1 VPQPPPHFQ
10 PPCHK
15 LRHHKPRQRVCASVH
30 PKAVCVPSLTGVR
43 RQTPPTATPPTATS
57 QSVAISN
64 ILSLSNTSLPWQEAC
79 VAIESLALLDSPC
92 GNNTIATL
100 SRDERVTLFSN
111 TSTSCNAT
119 TTAFVRVST
128 SSGQHGYAPASAFAT
143 TCSRY
148 VVDDSP
154 TSDST
159 TVYTVVGV
167 VVGVIVGVLV
177 LGLAA
182 FCLGRRRA
190 MSPPPPAPSQYDH
203 IPTAPVQRTSLYSE
217 AKVNIAA
224 AVPAYAE
231 LSITE
236 VVGK

>member
-1 VPQPPPHFQ
+1 MAIISSQSDTET
-10 PPCHK
+10 
-15 LRHHKPRQRVCASVH
+15 LSLTNT
-30 PKAVCVPSLTGVR
+30 SLTG
-43 RQTPPTATPPTATS
+43 
-57 QSVAISN
+57 
-64 ILSLSNTSLPWQEAC
+64 QEAC
-79 VAIESLALLDSPC
+79 VAIDNIAILDSPC
-92 GNNTIATL
+92 GTNTIATL
-100 SRDERVTLFSN
+100 TRDDRVTLFSN
-111 TSTSCNAT
+111 TSASCNAT

-128 SSGQHGYAPASAFAT
+128 SSGQQGYAPASAFTT

-154 TSDST
+154 ANDST
-159 TVYTVVGV
+159 TVYIVVGV

-182 FCLGRRRA
+182 FFVRRRRA
-190 MSPPPPAPSQYDH
+190 VSPPPPARSQYDH

-224 AVPAYAE
+224 AVPPYAE